1 MTEEK
6 DKDKNIKNSGEKV
19 LKLGD
24 VSDFTV
30 GEIVKKAQR
39 VDKENSESESV
50 LDKYIRQHRGEIEAV
65 KNQALEKYIQTE
77 RKKMDQEEA
86 TDSEEEVTALEE
98 NSDVKA
104 DEGSEASAPE
114 AEHTETPESDEVIP
128 SKEANFK
135 EKNKSEFDEVEI
147 ADDVPPVVPVSVEGA
162 EKESAPKQAE
172 KTESQAQDFPE
183 LSNQVPESKEEVAE
197 TSPTEEPVSTDDQEL
212 ENSIEAEENVKDEEK
227 ESAPVEEAQ
236 LPQEDIVVPLE
247 KTPVA
252 GETVPTPLPV
262 TPAVE
267 SKTSAQEEQPK
278 KKKDKRPL
286 IIGLCALVL
295 LAAGGAGYA
304 LYNHNNNEKA
314 VNQAAV
320 ENKANLNAFNKAYDE
335 FFTDADHQVLKN
347 SNFDQLS
354 ALKNKLKTLKGSDFD
369 TAEAKVNALETQ
381 IKAVEKVNALFNKS
395 AIVDGELNKE
405 AQVKA
410 AVSIPAVPKTEN
422 EKLNKVL
429 AQAINLAKT
438 QQSEA
443 KAKEEQAAAAQNNAA
458 TQPANQTSGQAAGNS
473 ASTDTPGGTTGAG
486 TQQQAGKNTAQ
497 GGASSSTVVAADGAQ
512 NPTGATPDNSNARVQ
527 PQANLNPQDPAFTWN
542 PGIRDKVLNIARQ
555 RGYISGNDFI
565 LLPVAIH
572 TMTSG
577 YMAGQV
583 AGYFNLYR
591 PDGSYLLT
599 INNKTGYFF
608 GNGKGLP
615 TDFG

>member
-1 MTEEK
+1 MTEE
-6 DKDKNIKNSGEKV
+6 KDKNIKNSGEKV

-77 RKKMDQEEA
+77 RKKMDQEE
-86 TDSEEEVTALEE
+86 DGESEEEVTSVEE
-98 NSDVKA
+98 KSA
-104 DEGSEASAPE
+104 EASETQASETDSTDSKE
-114 AEHTETPESDEVIP
+114 AETVAP
-128 SKEANFK
+128 SKESNFK

-147 ADDVPPVVPVSVEGA
+147 ADDVPPVIPVPVNLS
-162 EKESAPKQAE
+162 EKESAADQAE
-172 KTESQAQDFPE
+172 ETESQVEDFPE
-183 LSNQVPESKEEVAE
+183 LSNQVPASKEEVAE
-197 TSPTEEPVSTDDQEL
+197 TSPTEESVSTVDEEL
-212 ENSIEAEENVKDEEK
+212 ENSLETEEDINGVEQEAASTDEGK
-227 ESAPVEEAQ
+227 
-236 LPQEDIVVPLE
+236 LPQEEIVVPLE

-252 GETVPTPLPV
+252 GKTVPTPLPV
-262 TPAVE
+262 TPVVE
-267 SKTSAQEEQPK
+267 SEASAQEEQPEK
-278 KKKDKRPL
+278 KKNKKPL
-286 IIGLCALVL
+286 IIGLCALIL

-314 VNQAAV
+314 ANQAAV

-335 FFTDADHQVLKN
+335 FFTDSDHQVLKN

-369 TAEAKVNALETQ
+369 TAETKVNALEGQ

-443 KAKEEQAAAAQNNAA
+443 KAKEEQAAKAAQSNDNAA
-458 TQPANQTSGQAAGNS
+458 TQPANQTTDQAGGTS
-473 ASTDTPGGTTGAG
+473 ASAEIPSGTAG
-486 TQQQAGKNTAQ
+486 TPAQQADKNTAQ
-497 GGASSSTVVAADGAQ
+497 GGAASSTAAVTADGAQ

-577 YMAGQV
+577 YMSGQV

>member
-1 MTEEK
+1 MTEE
-6 DKDKNIKNSGEKV
+6 KDKNIKNSGEKV

-77 RKKMDQEEA
+77 RKKMDQEEDG
-86 TDSEEEVTALEE
+86 DSEEEVTSAEE
-98 NSDVKA
+98 KSA
-104 DEGSEASAPE
+104 EASETQASETDSTDSTDSKE
-114 AEHTETPESDEVIP
+114 AETVAP
-128 SKEANFK
+128 SKESNFK

-147 ADDVPPVVPVSVEGA
+147 ADDVPPVIPVPVNLS
-162 EKESAPKQAE
+162 EKESAADQAE
-172 KTESQAQDFPE
+172 ETESQVEDFPE
-183 LSNQVPESKEEVAE
+183 LSNQVPASKEEVAE
-197 TSPTEEPVSTDDQEL
+197 TSPTEESVSTVDEEL
-212 ENSIEAEENVKDEEK
+212 ENSLEAEEDINGVEQETASTDEGK
-227 ESAPVEEAQ
+227 
-236 LPQEDIVVPLE
+236 LPQEETVVPLE

-262 TPAVE
+262 TPVVE
-267 SKTSAQEEQPK
+267 SEASAQEEQPEK
-278 KKKDKRPL
+278 KKNKKPL
-286 IIGLCALVL
+286 IIGLCALIL

-304 LYNHNNNEKA
+304 LYNYNNNEKA
-314 VNQAAV
+314 ANQAAV
-320 ENKANLNAFNKAYDE
+320 ESKANLNAFNKAYDE
-335 FFTDADHQVLKN
+335 FFTDSDHQVLKN

-369 TAEAKVNALETQ
+369 TAETKVNALEAQ

-443 KAKEEQAAAAQNNAA
+443 KSKEEQAAKAAQSNDNAA
-458 TQPANQTSGQAAGNS
+458 TQPANQTTDQA
-473 ASTDTPGGTTGAG
+473 GGTSDSTEIPSG
-486 TQQQAGKNTAQ
+486 TPAQQADKNTAQ
-497 GGASSSTVVAADGAQ
+497 GGAASSTTAVTADGAQ

-527 PQANLNPQDPAFTWN
+527 PQANLNPQDPAFTWK

-577 YMAGQV
+577 YMSGQV

>member
-6 DKDKNIKNSGEKV
+6 DKDIKNSGEKV

-77 RKKMDQEEA
+77 RKKMDQEETVDPNEEVIVA
-86 TDSEEEVTALEE
+86 KEEEAEEKLAEASETQDSET
-98 NSDVKA
+98 
-104 DEGSEASAPE
+104 GTQE
-114 AEHTETPESDEVIP
+114 AETVTP
-128 SKEANFK
+128 SKEPNFK
-135 EKNKSEFDEVEI
+135 EKNKSEFDKVEI
-147 ADDVPPVVPVSVEGA
+147 ADDVPPVVPVPVELVD
-162 EKESAPKQAE
+162 KESAAEQAE
-172 KTESQAQDFPE
+172 ETESTAQDFPE
-183 LSNQVPESKEEVAE
+183 LSNQVPDSKEEVAE
-197 TSPTEEPVSTDDQEL
+197 TSPTEESVSTADEEL
-212 ENSIEAEENVKDEEK
+212 ENSIEAKESVQDEEK
-227 ESAPVEEAQ
+227 ESAPIEEAQ
-236 LPQEDIVVPLE
+236 LPQEEVVVPLE
-247 KTPVA
+247 KAPVA

-262 TPAVE
+262 TPVVE
-267 SKTSAQEEQPK
+267 SEASAQEEQSEK
-278 KKKDKRPL
+278 KKNKKPL

-314 VNQAAV
+314 VSQAAV

-335 FFTDADHQVLKN
+335 FFTDSDHQVLKN

-369 TAEAKVNALETQ
+369 TAETKVNALEAQ

-443 KAKEEQAAAAQNNAA
+443 KAKEEQAATATQNNAA
-458 TQPANQTSGQAAGNS
+458 TQPGNQTSDQTAGTS
-473 ASTDTPGGTTGAG
+473 ASTDTSNGTTGAP
-486 TQQQAGKNTAQ
+486 TQQQTDKNAAQ
-497 GGASSSTVVAADGAQ
+497 GGASSATAVAADGAQ

-577 YMAGQV
+577 FMAGQV

>member
-6 DKDKNIKNSGEKV
+6 DKDIKNSGEKV

-77 RKKMDQEEA
+77 RKKMDQEETVDPNEEVIVA
-86 TDSEEEVTALEE
+86 KEEEAEEKLAEASETQDSET
-98 NSDVKA
+98 
-104 DEGSEASAPE
+104 GTQE
-114 AEHTETPESDEVIP
+114 AETVTP
-128 SKEANFK
+128 SKEPNFK
-135 EKNKSEFDEVEI
+135 EKNKSEFDKVEI
-147 ADDVPPVVPVSVEGA
+147 ADDVPPVVPVPVELVD
-162 EKESAPKQAE
+162 KESAAEQAE
-172 KTESQAQDFPE
+172 ETESTAQDFPE
-183 LSNQVPESKEEVAE
+183 LSNQVPDSKEEVAE
-197 TSPTEEPVSTDDQEL
+197 TSPTEESVSTADEEL
-212 ENSIEAEENVKDEEK
+212 ENSIEANENVQDEEK
-227 ESAPVEEAQ
+227 ESAPIEEAQ
-236 LPQEDIVVPLE
+236 LSQEEVVVPLE
-247 KTPVA
+247 KAPVA

-262 TPAVE
+262 TPVVE
-267 SKTSAQEEQPK
+267 SEASAQEEQSEK
-278 KKKDKRPL
+278 KKNKKPL

-335 FFTDADHQVLKN
+335 FFTDSDHQVLKN

-369 TAEAKVNALETQ
+369 TAETKVNALEAQ

-443 KAKEEQAAAAQNNAA
+443 KAKEEQAATATQNNAA
-458 TQPANQTSGQAAGNS
+458 TQPGNQTSDQTAGTS
-473 ASTDTPGGTTGAG
+473 ASTDTSNGTTGAP
-486 TQQQAGKNTAQ
+486 TQQQTDKNAAQ
-497 GGASSSTVVAADGAQ
+497 GGASSATAVAADGAQ

-577 YMAGQV
+577 FMAGQV

>member
-6 DKDKNIKNSGEKV
+6 DKDIKNSGEKV

-77 RKKMDQEEA
+77 RKKMDQEETVDPNEEVIVA
-86 TDSEEEVTALEE
+86 KEEEAEEKLAEASETQDSET
-98 NSDVKA
+98 
-104 DEGSEASAPE
+104 GTQE
-114 AEHTETPESDEVIP
+114 AETVTP
-128 SKEANFK
+128 SKESNFK

-147 ADDVPPVVPVSVEGA
+147 ADDVPPVVPAPVELVD
-162 EKESAPKQAE
+162 KESAAEQAE
-172 KTESQAQDFPE
+172 ETESTAQDFPE
-183 LSNQVPESKEEVAE
+183 LSNQVPDSKEEVAE
-197 TSPTEEPVSTDDQEL
+197 TSPTEESVSTADEEL
-212 ENSIEAEENVKDEEK
+212 ENSIEANENVQDEEK
-227 ESAPVEEAQ
+227 ESAPIEEAQ
-236 LPQEDIVVPLE
+236 LSQEEVVVPLE
-247 KTPVA
+247 KAPVA
-252 GETVPTPLPV
+252 GETVPTPSPV
-262 TPAVE
+262 TPVVKSEA
-267 SKTSAQEEQPK
+267 SAQEEQSEK
-278 KKKDKRPL
+278 KKNKKPL

-335 FFTDADHQVLKN
+335 FFTDSDHQVLKN

-369 TAEAKVNALETQ
+369 TAETKVNALEAQ

-443 KAKEEQAAAAQNNAA
+443 KAKEEQAATATQNDAA
-458 TQPANQTSGQAAGNS
+458 TQPGNQTSDQTAGTS
-473 ASTDTPGGTTGAG
+473 ASTDTSNGTTGAP
-486 TQQQAGKNTAQ
+486 TQQQTDKNAAQ
-497 GGASSSTVVAADGAQ
+497 GGASSATAVAADGAQ

-577 YMAGQV
+577 FMAGQV

>member
-6 DKDKNIKNSGEKV
+6 DKDIKNSGEKV

-77 RKKMDQEEA
+77 RKKMDQEETVDPNEEVIVA
-86 TDSEEEVTALEE
+86 KEEEAEEKLAEASETQDSET
-98 NSDVKA
+98 
-104 DEGSEASAPE
+104 GTQE
-114 AEHTETPESDEVIP
+114 AETVTP
-128 SKEANFK
+128 SKEPNFK

-147 ADDVPPVVPVSVEGA
+147 ADDVPPVVPVPVELVD
-162 EKESAPKQAE
+162 KESAAEQAE
-172 KTESQAQDFPE
+172 ETESTAQDFPE
-183 LSNQVPESKEEVAE
+183 LSNQVPDSKEEVAE
-197 TSPTEEPVSTDDQEL
+197 TSPTEEPVSTVDEEL
-212 ENSIEAEENVKDEEK
+212 ENSIEANENVQDEEK
-227 ESAPVEEAQ
+227 ESAPIEEAQ
-236 LPQEDIVVPLE
+236 LPQEEVVVPLE
-247 KTPVA
+247 KAPVA

-262 TPAVE
+262 TPVVE
-267 SKTSAQEEQPK
+267 SEASAQEEQSEK
-278 KKKDKRPL
+278 KENKKPL

-335 FFTDADHQVLKN
+335 FFTDSDHQVLKN

-369 TAEAKVNALETQ
+369 TAETKVNALEAQ

-405 AQVKA
+405 AQVKE
-410 AVSIPAVPKTEN
+410 AVSIPAVPNTEN

-443 KAKEEQAAAAQNNAA
+443 KAKEEQAATATQNNAA
-458 TQPANQTSGQAAGNS
+458 TQPGNQTSDQTAGTS
-473 ASTDTPGGTTGAG
+473 ASTDTSNGTTGAT
-486 TQQQAGKNTAQ
+486 TQQQTDKNAAQ
-497 GGASSSTVVAADGAQ
+497 GGASSATAVAADGAQ

-577 YMAGQV
+577 FMAGQV

>member
-6 DKDKNIKNSGEKV
+6 DKDIKNSGEKV

-77 RKKMDQEEA
+77 RKKMDQEETVDPNEEVIVA
-86 TDSEEEVTALEE
+86 KEEAEEKLAEASETQDSETDTQGAETVT
-98 NSDVKA
+98 
-104 DEGSEASAPE
+104 
-114 AEHTETPESDEVIP
+114 P
-128 SKEANFK
+128 SKEPNFK
-135 EKNKSEFDEVEI
+135 EKNKSDFDEVEI
-147 ADDVPPVVPVSVEGA
+147 ADDVPPVVPVPVELVD
-162 EKESAPKQAE
+162 KESAAEQAE
-172 KTESQAQDFPE
+172 ETESTAQDFPE
-183 LSNQVPESKEEVAE
+183 LSNQVPDSKEEVAE
-197 TSPTEEPVSTDDQEL
+197 TSPTEESVSTVDEEL
-212 ENSIEAEENVKDEEK
+212 ENSIEAKENVQDEEK
-227 ESAPVEEAQ
+227 ESAPIEEAQ
-236 LPQEDIVVPLE
+236 LSQEEVVVPLE
-247 KTPVA
+247 KAPVA

-262 TPAVE
+262 TPVVKSEA
-267 SKTSAQEEQPK
+267 SAQEEQSEK
-278 KKKDKRPL
+278 KKNKKPL

-335 FFTDADHQVLKN
+335 FFTDSDHQVLKN

-369 TAEAKVNALETQ
+369 TAETKVNALEAQ

-443 KAKEEQAAAAQNNAA
+443 KAKEEQAATATQNNAA
-458 TQPANQTSGQAAGNS
+458 TQPGNQTSDQTAGTS
-473 ASTDTPGGTTGAG
+473 ASTDTSNGTTGAP
-486 TQQQAGKNTAQ
+486 TQPQTDKNTAQ
-497 GGASSSTVVAADGAQ
+497 GGASSATAVAADGAQ

-542 PGIRDKVLNIARQ
+542 PGNRDKVLNIARQ

-577 YMAGQV
+577 FMAGQV

>member
-6 DKDKNIKNSGEKV
+6 DKDIKNSGEKV

-77 RKKMDQEEA
+77 RKKMDQEETVDPNEEVIVA
-86 TDSEEEVTALEE
+86 KEEEAEEKLAEASETQDSET
-98 NSDVKA
+98 
-104 DEGSEASAPE
+104 GTQE
-114 AEHTETPESDEVIP
+114 AETVTP
-128 SKEANFK
+128 SKEPNFK

-147 ADDVPPVVPVSVEGA
+147 ADDVPPVVPVPVELVD
-162 EKESAPKQAE
+162 KESAAEQAE
-172 KTESQAQDFPE
+172 ETESTAQDFPE
-183 LSNQVPESKEEVAE
+183 LSNQVPDSKEEVAE
-197 TSPTEEPVSTDDQEL
+197 TSPTEEPVSTVDEEL
-212 ENSIEAEENVKDEEK
+212 ENSIEANENVQDEEK
-227 ESAPVEEAQ
+227 ESAPIEEAQ
-236 LPQEDIVVPLE
+236 LPQEEVVVPLE
-247 KTPVA
+247 KAPVA

-262 TPAVE
+262 TPVVE
-267 SKTSAQEEQPK
+267 SEASAQEEQSEK
-278 KKKDKRPL
+278 KKNKKPL

-335 FFTDADHQVLKN
+335 FFTDSDHQVLKN

-369 TAEAKVNALETQ
+369 TAETKVNALEAQ

-410 AVSIPAVPKTEN
+410 AASIPAVPKTEN

-443 KAKEEQAAAAQNNAA
+443 KAKEEQAATATQNNAA
-458 TQPANQTSGQAAGNS
+458 TQPGNQTSDQTAGTS
-473 ASTDTPGGTTGAG
+473 ASTDTSNGTTGAP
-486 TQQQAGKNTAQ
+486 TQPQTDKNIAQ
-497 GGASSSTVVAADGAQ
+497 GGASSATAVAADGAQ

-527 PQANLNPQDPAFTWN
+527 PQANLNLQDPAFTWN

-577 YMAGQV
+577 FMAGQV

>member
-6 DKDKNIKNSGEKV
+6 DKDIKNSGEKV

-77 RKKMDQEEA
+77 RKKMDQEETVDPNEEVIVA
-86 TDSEEEVTALEE
+86 KEEEAEEKLAEASETQDSET
-98 NSDVKA
+98 
-104 DEGSEASAPE
+104 GTQE
-114 AEHTETPESDEVIP
+114 AETVTP
-128 SKEANFK
+128 SKEPNFK
-135 EKNKSEFDEVEI
+135 EKNKSEFDKVEI
-147 ADDVPPVVPVSVEGA
+147 ADDVPPVVPVPVELVD
-162 EKESAPKQAE
+162 KESAAEQAE
-172 KTESQAQDFPE
+172 ETESTAQDFPE
-183 LSNQVPESKEEVAE
+183 LSNQVPDSKEEVAE
-197 TSPTEEPVSTDDQEL
+197 TSPTEEPVSTVDEEL
-212 ENSIEAEENVKDEEK
+212 ENSIEANENVQDEEK
-227 ESAPVEEAQ
+227 ESAPIEEAQ
-236 LPQEDIVVPLE
+236 LPQEEVVVPLE
-247 KTPVA
+247 KAPVA

-262 TPAVE
+262 TPVVE
-267 SKTSAQEEQPK
+267 SEASAQEEQSEK
-278 KKKDKRPL
+278 KKNKKPL

-335 FFTDADHQVLKN
+335 FFTDSDHQVLKN

-369 TAEAKVNALETQ
+369 TAETKVNALEAQ

-405 AQVKA
+405 AQVKE
-410 AVSIPAVPKTEN
+410 AVSIPAVPNTEN

-443 KAKEEQAAAAQNNAA
+443 KAKEEQAATATQNNAA
-458 TQPANQTSGQAAGNS
+458 TQPGNQTSDQTAGTS
-473 ASTDTPGGTTGAG
+473 ASTDTSNGTTGAT
-486 TQQQAGKNTAQ
+486 TQQQTDKNAAQ
-497 GGASSSTVVAADGAQ
+497 GGASSATAVAADGAQ

-577 YMAGQV
+577 FMAGQV

>member
-6 DKDKNIKNSGEKV
+6 DKDIKNSGEKV

-77 RKKMDQEEA
+77 RKKMDQEETVDPNEEVIVA
-86 TDSEEEVTALEE
+86 KEEEAEEKLAEASETQDSET
-98 NSDVKA
+98 
-104 DEGSEASAPE
+104 GTQE
-114 AEHTETPESDEVIP
+114 AETVTP
-128 SKEANFK
+128 SKEPNFK
-135 EKNKSEFDEVEI
+135 EKNKSEFDKVEI
-147 ADDVPPVVPVSVEGA
+147 ADDVPPVVSVPVELVD
-162 EKESAPKQAE
+162 KESAAEQAE
-172 KTESQAQDFPE
+172 ETESTAQDFPE
-183 LSNQVPESKEEVAE
+183 LSNQVPDSKEEVAE
-197 TSPTEEPVSTDDQEL
+197 TSPTEESVSTADEEL
-212 ENSIEAEENVKDEEK
+212 ENSIEANENVQDEEK
-227 ESAPVEEAQ
+227 ESAPIEEAQ
-236 LPQEDIVVPLE
+236 LSQEEVVVPLE
-247 KTPVA
+247 KAPVA

-262 TPAVE
+262 TPVVE
-267 SKTSAQEEQPK
+267 SEASAQEEQSEK
-278 KKKDKRPL
+278 KKNKKPL

-335 FFTDADHQVLKN
+335 FFTDSDHQVLKN

-369 TAEAKVNALETQ
+369 TAETKVNALEAQ

-443 KAKEEQAAAAQNNAA
+443 KAKEEQAATATQNNAA
-458 TQPANQTSGQAAGNS
+458 TQPGNQTSDQTAGTS
-473 ASTDTPGGTTGAG
+473 ASTDTSNGTTGAP
-486 TQQQAGKNTAQ
+486 TQQQTDKNAAQ
-497 GGASSSTVVAADGAQ
+497 GGASSATAVAADGAQ

-577 YMAGQV
+577 FMAGQV

>member
-6 DKDKNIKNSGEKV
+6 DKDIKNSGEKV

-77 RKKMDQEEA
+77 RKKMDQEETVDPNEEVIVA
-86 TDSEEEVTALEE
+86 KEEEAEEKLAEASETQDSET
-98 NSDVKA
+98 
-104 DEGSEASAPE
+104 GTQE
-114 AEHTETPESDEVIP
+114 AETVTP
-128 SKEANFK
+128 SKESNFK

-147 ADDVPPVVPVSVEGA
+147 ADDVPPVVPAPVELVD
-162 EKESAPKQAE
+162 KESAAEQAE
-172 KTESQAQDFPE
+172 VTESTAQDFPE
-183 LSNQVPESKEEVAE
+183 LSNQVPDSKEEVAE
-197 TSPTEEPVSTDDQEL
+197 TSPTEESVSTADEEL
-212 ENSIEAEENVKDEEK
+212 ENSIEANENVQDEEK
-227 ESAPVEEAQ
+227 ESAPIEEAQ
-236 LPQEDIVVPLE
+236 LSQEEVVVPLE
-247 KTPVA
+247 KAPVA

-262 TPAVE
+262 TPVVKSEA
-267 SKTSAQEEQPK
+267 SAQEEQSEK
-278 KKKDKRPL
+278 KKNKKPL

-335 FFTDADHQVLKN
+335 FFTDSDHQVLKN

-369 TAEAKVNALETQ
+369 TAETKVNALEAQ

-443 KAKEEQAAAAQNNAA
+443 KAKEEQAATATQNNAA
-458 TQPANQTSGQAAGNS
+458 TQPGNQTSDQTAGTS
-473 ASTDTPGGTTGAG
+473 ASTDTSNGTTGAP
-486 TQQQAGKNTAQ
+486 TQQQTDKNAAQ
-497 GGASSSTVVAADGAQ
+497 GGASSATAVAADGAQ

-577 YMAGQV
+577 FMAGQV

>member
-6 DKDKNIKNSGEKV
+6 DKDIKNSGEKV

-77 RKKMDQEEA
+77 RKKMDQEETVDPNEEVIVA
-86 TDSEEEVTALEE
+86 KEEEAEEKLAEASETQDSET
-98 NSDVKA
+98 
-104 DEGSEASAPE
+104 GTQE
-114 AEHTETPESDEVIP
+114 AETVTP
-128 SKEANFK
+128 SKEPNFK

-147 ADDVPPVVPVSVEGA
+147 ADDVPPVVPVPVELVD
-162 EKESAPKQAE
+162 KESAAEQAE
-172 KTESQAQDFPE
+172 ETESTAQDFPE
-183 LSNQVPESKEEVAE
+183 LSNQVPDSKEEVAE
-197 TSPTEEPVSTDDQEL
+197 TSPTEEPVSTVDEEL
-212 ENSIEAEENVKDEEK
+212 ENSIEANENVQDEEK
-227 ESAPVEEAQ
+227 ESAPIEEAQ
-236 LPQEDIVVPLE
+236 LPQEEVVVPLE
-247 KTPVA
+247 KAPVA

-262 TPAVE
+262 TPVVE
-267 SKTSAQEEQPK
+267 SEASAQEEQSEK
-278 KKKDKRPL
+278 KKNKKPL

-304 LYNHNNNEKA
+304 LYNNNEKA

-335 FFTDADHQVLKN
+335 FFTDSDHQVLKN

-369 TAEAKVNALETQ
+369 TAETKVNALEAQ

-405 AQVKA
+405 AQVKE
-410 AVSIPAVPKTEN
+410 AVSIPAVPNTEN

-443 KAKEEQAAAAQNNAA
+443 KAKEEQAATATQNNAA
-458 TQPANQTSGQAAGNS
+458 TQPGNQTSDQTAGTS
-473 ASTDTPGGTTGAG
+473 ASTDTSNGTTGAT
-486 TQQQAGKNTAQ
+486 TQQQTDKNAAQ
-497 GGASSSTVVAADGAQ
+497 GGASSATAVAADGAQ

-577 YMAGQV
+577 FMAGQV

>member
-6 DKDKNIKNSGEKV
+6 DKDIKNSGEKV

-39 VDKENSESESV
+39 VDEENSESESV

-77 RKKMDQEEA
+77 RKKMDQEETVDPNEEVIVA
-86 TDSEEEVTALEE
+86 KEEEAEEKLAEASETQDSET
-98 NSDVKA
+98 
-104 DEGSEASAPE
+104 GTQE
-114 AEHTETPESDEVIP
+114 AETVTP
-128 SKEANFK
+128 SKEPNFK

-147 ADDVPPVVPVSVEGA
+147 ADDVPPVVPVPVELVD
-162 EKESAPKQAE
+162 KESAAEQAE
-172 KTESQAQDFPE
+172 ETESTAQDFPE
-183 LSNQVPESKEEVAE
+183 LSNQVPDSKEEVAE
-197 TSPTEEPVSTDDQEL
+197 TSPTEEPVSTVDEEL
-212 ENSIEAEENVKDEEK
+212 ENSIEANENVQDEEK
-227 ESAPVEEAQ
+227 ESAPIEEAQ
-236 LPQEDIVVPLE
+236 LPQEEVVVPLE
-247 KTPVA
+247 KAPVA

-262 TPAVE
+262 TPVVE
-267 SKTSAQEEQPK
+267 SEASAQEEQSEK
-278 KKKDKRPL
+278 KKNKKPL

-335 FFTDADHQVLKN
+335 FFTDSDHQVLKN

-369 TAEAKVNALETQ
+369 TAETKVNALEAQ

-405 AQVKA
+405 AQVKE
-410 AVSIPAVPKTEN
+410 AVSIPAVPNTEN

-443 KAKEEQAAAAQNNAA
+443 KAKEEQAATATQNNAA
-458 TQPANQTSGQAAGNS
+458 TQPGNQTSDQTAGTS
-473 ASTDTPGGTTGAG
+473 ASTDTSNGTTGAT
-486 TQQQAGKNTAQ
+486 TQQQTDKNAAQ
-497 GGASSSTVVAADGAQ
+497 GGASSATAVAADGAQ

-577 YMAGQV
+577 FMAGQV